1 MTAKNQRVEPQ
12 QRLTQILTELI
23 HGQESDLWPGL
34 KAYKVSEPT
43 ESSPVIY
50 RPCLCVVAQGAKI
63 ATLGARV
70 FHYDPLRFLII
81 GAPLPVRARI
91 VEASPAEPFVSMVL
105 EIDSMVV
112 HELLLQLD
120 EPDPAAV
127 WDGHPP
133 IRSSPMDGSLID
145 ALMRFLLALKRPN
158 DRQILAPAIFR
169 EIIYHLL
176 SSEQGDILR
185 VVAARHSQ
193 ARGIVRALDFIHHH
207 FDQRLDIPTL
217 AREAGMSVSGL
228 HHNFKAA
235 TDFSPMQYIKR
246 VRLERALHLM
256 LDQELAAGEAAFQ
269 VGYGSP
275 SQFSREFKRL
285 FGSPP
290 REYLEMQRAQ
300 RSIEF
305 VGMSLLPET
314 VDPGLGSEHAVS

>member
-1 MTAKNQRVEPQ
+1 MRASSSRTEPEQ
-12 QRLTQILTELI
+12 HLTELLDALI
-23 HGQESDLWPGL
+23 REQESPWPGL
-34 KAYKVSEPT
+34 KAYKVTEPT
-43 ESSPVIY
+43 EASPVVY

-63 ATLGARV
+63 ATLGSRV
-70 FHYDPLRFLII
+70 YHYDPLRFLII

-91 VEASPAEPFVSMVL
+91 VEASPEKPFISMVL
-105 EIDSMVV
+105 DIDSMVV
-112 HELLLQLD
+112 HELLLQLEER
-120 EPDPAAV
+120 EPARA

-133 IRSSPMDGSLID
+133 IRSSPLEDSLID
-145 ALMRFLLALKRPN
+145 ALMRFLRAVQRPM

-193 ARGIVRALDFIHHH
+193 ARGIVQALDYIHHH

-235 TDFSPMQYIKR
+235 TDFSPMQYLKR
-246 VRLERALHLM
+246 IRLERALHLM
-256 LDQELAAGEAAFQ
+256 LDQELAAGEAAFK
-269 VGYGSP
+269 VGYASP

-290 REYLEMQRAQ
+290 REYLEIQ
-300 RSIEF
+300 RSQRNMEF
-305 VGMSLLPET
+305 IGASLMPET
-314 VDPGLGSEHAVS
+314 GQETAREPGA